1 MDRYPI
7 DGYNDTLLGANAYSL
22 LNTKGAAKLGVT
34 SGRTLRLES
43 ILITNEHA
51 TDNAVVEIFDE
62 AQAAV
67 PAPPDAANQRLTIIV
82 GPENTVMV
90 EFPKPGA
97 FFRTGVSAIKT
108 DGTVNAFG
116 VHVTGF
122 EE

>member
-7 DGYNDTLLGANAYSL
+7 DGYNDTILAANAYSL

-34 SGRTLRLES
+34 SGRTLRLKS

-51 TDNAVVEIFDE
+51 TDNAVVKIFDE
-62 AQAAV
+62 AQKAV
-67 PAPPDAANQRLTIIV
+67 PAPPTPANQRLTIIV
-82 GPENTVMV
+82 GPTDTVMV

-97 FFRTGVSAIKT
+97 FFRTGVSAIQT
-108 DGTVNAFG
+108 GGTVNAYD
-116 VHVTGF
+116 VHVTEF